1 MNIFEKMLKATD
13 EINRVAKNLSVG
25 IGQNQYKAVGEADV
39 LAAVKPVEVAIGI
52 YSYPLSRKIIESNVY
67 TTSKSYKD
75 RDGKEETK
83 ETNTFFIRLETT
95 YRFVNTE
102 KPEEFVDVTTYGDG
116 ADTQDKAPGKAMTYS
131 DKYAL
136 LKAYKIETGE
146 DPDQHL
152 SEPMK
157 KNEYTKKPQIDTP
170 DAAQAEIDK
179 IKAGLINKVQI
190 TSIENELKRTGIK
203 TLQITIHGK
212 KYAVDDLSKLNF
224 EQWKESMEMLSTVPD
239 KKETDLPL

>member
-13 EINRVAKNLSVG
+13 EINRVAKNLRVG
-25 IGQNQYKAVGEADV
+25 VGNSGYQAVGEADV
-39 LAAVKPVEVAIGI
+39 LAAVKPVEVTIGI
-52 YSYPLSRKIIESNVY
+52 YSYPVSRKVLESNVY
-67 TTSKSYKD
+67 TTSKTYNN
-75 RDGKEETK
+75 ETK
-83 ETNTFFIRLETT
+83 ESNTFFIRLETV
-95 YRFVNTE
+95 YRFVNVE
-102 KPEEFVDVTTYGDG
+102 APEEYIDVTTYGDG
-116 ADTQDKAPGKAMTYS
+116 VDTQDKAPGKAMTYS

-170 DAAQAEIDK
+170 DAAQAEIEK

>member
-13 EINRVAKNLSVG
+13 EINRVAKNLKVG
-25 IGQNQYKAVGEADV
+25 VGNSGYQAVGEADV

-52 YSYPLSRKIIESNVY
+52 YSYPVSRKIIESNVY
-67 TTSKSYKD
+67 TTSKTYNN
-75 RDGKEETK
+75 ETK
-83 ETNTFFIRLETT
+83 ESNTFFIRLETV
-95 YRFVNTE
+95 YRFVNVE
-102 KPEEFVDVTTYGDG
+102 APEEYIDVTTYGDG
-116 ADTQDKAPGKAMTYS
+116 VDTQDKSPGKAMTYS

-157 KNEYTKKPQIDTP
+157 KNEYTKKPQIDTT
-170 DAAQAEIDK
+170 DAAQSEIDK

-212 KYAVDDLSKLNF
+212 KYTVDDLSKLNF

>member
-25 IGQNQYKAVGEADV
+25 IAQNQYKAVGEADV

-52 YSYPLSRKIIESNVY
+52 YSYPVSRKVLESNVY
-67 TTSKSYKD
+67 TTSKTY
-75 RDGKEETK
+75 KEETK
-83 ETNTFFIRLETT
+83 EINTFFFRIETT

-102 KPEEFVDVTTYGDG
+102 KPEEYIDVTTYGDG
-116 ADTQDKAPGKAMTYS
+116 VDTQDKAPGKAMTYS

-170 DAAQAEIDK
+170 DAAQAEIEK

>member
-13 EINRVAKNLSVG
+13 EINRVAKNLKVG
-25 IGQNQYKAVGEADV
+25 VGNSGYQAVGEADV

-52 YSYPLSRKIIESNVY
+52 YSYPVSRKIIESNVY
-67 TTSKSYKD
+67 TTSKTYNN
-75 RDGKEETK
+75 ETK
-83 ETNTFFIRLETT
+83 ESNTFFIRLETV
-95 YRFVNTE
+95 YRFVNVE
-102 KPEEFVDVTTYGDG
+102 APEEYIDVTTYGDG
-116 ADTQDKAPGKAMTYS
+116 VDTQDKSPGKAMTYS

-157 KNEYTKKPQIDTP
+157 KNEYTKKQADTP
-170 DAAQAEIDK
+170 DAAQAEIEK